1 MSSYSAHDSAPKND
15 DTDGDGLPD
24 GWEVDNGFDPL
35 AVQADGIHGA
45 GGDPDGDGLTNLQ
58 EFRHGTDP
66 LDEDTDGDGLTDLE
80 ETGGIAPADIP
91 WFDLS
96 AADDITALF
105 PGLDSSCLTV
115 PLAAPAVIRG
125 TVFTNLTLDV
135 NGLVYLNPA
144 GYRNTAYPINGG
156 WDMAAGHTVNAEALT
171 VAPFWSDLVLV
182 TNAAPAS
189 RILSG
194 TASDGTNLYSVVEY
208 RDMRRRQDR
217 DSTGTLVTFQLAV
230 PAGAADRVSAR
241 YALASGNNDGRH
253 ASVGVQGPGGIQKD
267 SWCFEQAGGVWPG
280 LSLAFV
286 VGTGSDPRKVDT
298 DDDGLTDL
306 EEAALGTDPWK
317 WDTDGDGLSDSDEA
331 DVHGTD
337 PLRPDTDNDGL
348 SDYDELN
355 VHFTDPFNPDTDGD
369 SVTDGGEAA
378 QGADPLDP
386 DDVPSYEWFTLTG
399 NLEQDAVKTLERTI
413 RIPAGQS
420 RLVVVALHS
429 DEYPEYTE
437 DSSKFNDILTWDVTP
452 ASGPPVS
459 GSVDVNSR
467 HSAWGDGIELN
478 GFDPV
483 CVEGFHTLA
492 APAGEP
498 MTVAVRLTAKNIAD
512 SRLPSTVMVGVMN
525 ARFVDKTPNYALEQG
540 ADSDNFFLREKDG
553 SGNPDHENLDIY
565 YSLGLPGL
573 PVSDVKIKVYK
584 GESSTPELVLDG
596 VKDADGNYRTGDNLH
611 TNWTAS
617 VDLAEDHPGF
627 YRLQLSVSVEGQGAP
642 ALETS
647 IADADGATP
656 GWQCPQDCLAVHD
669 LVWKHRPVVHVHE
682 DEIGLPSSIVEFMV
696 ESGDATGA
704 RVKEWID
711 SGSPTVHPTGT
722 IPTSINSFWDLF
734 FDDKVTGG
742 DLSDYT
748 ASQIAVLTTD
758 SGEETVCHSADTT
771 DADNFVFLQFW
782 MFENFSRRPFGIF
795 GMPFNPNVQHEGD
808 MEHCQ
813 IAVRLA
819 DPSDLSLKAKWVTP
833 FGATASQHYYAQ
845 TLKWDLHDGS
855 SPANA
860 HSQEHVEHVN
870 NRLAIYVALGAHA
883 TYFAGDANIEVPDV
897 NGHLGTQQQ
906 YDPNPE
912 GAYDISAPA
921 VEIDYELVHVDDI
934 LLGTF
939 NGRWGYL
946 LNGNPDS
953 FSNGPSGPPHRS
965 AHTASG
971 NVVNLRNQPRTLHNL
986 SRKTSQITEME
997 IP

>member
-1 MSSYSAHDSAPKND
+1 
-15 DTDGDGLPD
+15 
-24 GWEVDNGFDPL
+24 
-35 AVQADGIHGA
+35 
-45 GGDPDGDGLTNLQ
+45 
-58 EFRHGTDP
+58 
-66 LDEDTDGDGLTDLE
+66 
-80 ETGGIAPADIP
+80 
-91 WFDLS
+91 
-96 AADDITALF
+96 
-105 PGLDSSCLTV
+105 
-115 PLAAPAVIRG
+115 
-125 TVFTNLTLDV
+125 
-135 NGLVYLNPA
+135 
-144 GYRNTAYPINGG
+144 
-156 WDMAAGHTVNAEALT
+156 
-171 VAPFWSDLVLV
+171 
-182 TNAAPAS
+182 
-189 RILSG
+189 
-194 TASDGTNLYSVVEY
+194 
-208 RDMRRRQDR
+208 
-217 DSTGTLVTFQLAV
+217 
-230 PAGAADRVSAR
+230 
-241 YALASGNNDGRH
+241 
-253 ASVGVQGPGGIQKD
+253 
-267 SWCFEQAGGVWPG
+267 
-280 LSLAFV
+280 
-286 VGTGSDPRKVDT
+286 
-298 DDDGLTDL
+298 
-306 EEAALGTDPWK
+306 
-317 WDTDGDGLSDSDEA
+317 
-331 DVHGTD
+331 
-337 PLRPDTDNDGL
+337 
-348 SDYDELN
+348 
-355 VHFTDPFNPDTDGD
+355 
-369 SVTDGGEAA
+369 
-378 QGADPLDP
+378 
-386 DDVPSYEWFTLTG
+386 
-399 NLEQDAVKTLERTI
+399 
-413 RIPAGQS
+413 
-420 RLVVVALHS
+420 
-429 DEYPEYTE
+429 
-437 DSSKFNDILTWDVTP
+437 
-452 ASGPPVS
+452 
-459 GSVDVNSR
+459 
-467 HSAWGDGIELN
+467 
-478 GFDPV
+478 
-483 CVEGFHTLA
+483 
-492 APAGEP
+492 
-498 MTVAVRLTAKNIAD
+498 
-512 SRLPSTVMVGVMN
+512 
-525 ARFVDKTPNYALEQG
+525 
-540 ADSDNFFLREKDG
+540 
-553 SGNPDHENLDIY
+553 
-565 YSLGLPGL
+565 
-573 PVSDVKIKVYK
+573 
-584 GESSTPELVLDG
+584 
-596 VKDADGNYRTGDNLH
+596 
-611 TNWTAS
+611 
-617 VDLAEDHPGF
+617 
-627 YRLQLSVSVEGQGAP
+627 
-642 ALETS
+642 
-647 IADADGATP
+647 
-656 GWQCPQDCLAVHD
+656 
-669 LVWKHRPVVHVHE
+669 
-682 DEIGLPSSIVEFMV
+682 MV